1 MYSKYH
7 IASDSAIIWPGLCL
21 KMSVSSYLRL
31 IPVHNQCKLD
41 EELDYD
47 NDIERDLEEIA
58 QYIIDWEL
66 NLRGP
71 LGLTREE
78 VHRINQEG
86 DPILK
91 Q

>member
-1 MYSKYH
+1 MKCLSRQQVL
-7 IASDSAIIWPGLCL
+7 IMSD
-21 KMSVSSYLRL
+21 SSYLRL

-47 NDIERDLEEIA
+47 NDIDRDLEEIA

-86 DPILK
+86 DPVLK